1 MTMNNDAKI
10 ILWGNLVGAVTWL
23 DDREIGVFQYH
34 PDFLDSGIEL
44 SPLLMPLRDFP
55 YEFPALPRNSFK
67 GLPGMLADM
76 LPDKYGNA
84 VIDEWLAAEGRTAS
98 SFHPVERLCYIGRR
112 GMGALEFEP
121 ATMDSP
127 KKNQQLDIAKLAE
140 LADRILE
147 QRKGLGGVFTGE
159 DDKQVIEDILRV
171 GTSAG
176 GARAKAILAWNRNSG
191 EFRSGQVDVD
201 NGFEHWLMKFDGV
214 ANNRDKELADP
225 KGYGKIE
232 YAYYLMAIEAGIK
245 MSECRLHNE
254 GGRSHFMT
262 KRFDRI
268 TKGGKRHMQTL
279 GAIAHYDYNQPASYS
294 YEQAIQV
301 MKRLKLPREDLEQ
314 QVMRAFFNVV
324 SRNQDDHVK
333 NIAFLMNRRG
343 EWSLSPAYDV
353 AYAYDPDGAWTSRH
367 QMSVNGKRSGFSR
380 DDLIS
385 LAKQAGIKRNPA
397 NDMLERVLSAAMKW
411 EQFADEAKITEERA
425 DQIKRVLRVN
435 RL

>member
-1 MTMNNDAKI
+1 
-10 ILWGNLVGAVTWL
+10 
-23 DDREIGVFQYH
+23 
-34 PDFLDSGIEL
+34 
-44 SPLLMPLRDFP
+44 
-55 YEFPALPRNSFK
+55 
-67 GLPGMLADM
+67 
-76 LPDKYGNA
+76 
-84 VIDEWLAAEGRTAS
+84 
-98 SFHPVERLCYIGRR
+98 
-112 GMGALEFEP
+112 
-121 ATMDSP
+121 
-127 KKNQQLDIAKLAE
+127 
-140 LADRILE
+140 
-147 QRKGLGGVFTGE
+147 
-159 DDKQVIEDILRV
+159 
-171 GTSAG
+171 
-176 GARAKAILAWNRNSG
+176 
-191 EFRSGQVDVD
+191 
-201 NGFEHWLMKFDGV
+201 MKFDGV

>member
-1 MTMNNDAKI
+1 MNNDAKI